1 MKVNRCFL
9 IVLRTPIHRVL
20 VARYLRDK
28 KISKKSLNFKFNSL
42 CAVKKKI
49 TVVQGRIVVCAVCR
63 QLLPSFLFFSPF

>member
-28 KISKKSLNFKFNSL
+28 KLSKKSLNFKFNSL
-42 CAVKKKI
+42 RAVKKNHCCS
-49 TVVQGRIVVCAVCR
+49 GPDCGLCS
-63 QLLPSFLFFSPF
+63 L